1 MLENL
6 QNIDRAV
13 TVAINGLHSE
23 ILDNVMIFLSNKYA
37 LIPVYV
43 MMLLYILGRKTFRIR
58 RREFFNSWLMV
69 FMIVLACLAAFFIVD
84 KTGHDIIKPY
94 FQRLRPGYDFYIW
107 DLVRTPDGKGG
118 AYSFISNHAGN
129 LAGLAMV
136 SSLFVKRKM
145 FTFLMFLLTAAVCYS
160 RIYLARHFLGDVL
173 GGAVYGIIIGLVVYL
188 IFSSLICALSRR
200 NIIREIR
207 R

>member
-1 MLENL
+1 MIDNL
-6 QNIDRAV
+6 INLDRSI

-23 ILDNVMIFLSNKYA
+23 FLDNVMIFLSNKYA

-43 MMLLYILGRKTFRIR
+43 MMLLYILGRKTFKIR

-69 FMIVLACLAAFFIVD
+69 LMIVLACVATVFIID
-84 KTGHDIIKPY
+84 KTGDEIIKPY
-94 FQRLRPGYDFYIW
+94 FQRLRPGYDFYVW

-118 AYSFISNHAGN
+118 AYSFISNHAAN

-136 SSLFVKRKM
+136 SSLFVKRKL

-160 RIYLARHFLGDVL
+160 RVYLARHFLGDVL
-173 GGAVYGIIIGLVVYL
+173 GGAVYGIVVGLFVYL
-188 IFSSLICALSRR
+188 IFSALVCFLANRYL
-200 NIIREIR
+200 IREIR

>member
-1 MLENL
+1 MIDNL
-6 QNIDRAV
+6 INLDRSI

-23 ILDNVMIFLSNKYA
+23 FLDNVMIFLSNKYA

-43 MMLLYILGRKTFRIR
+43 MMLLYILGRKTFKMRG
-58 RREFFNSWLMV
+58 REFFNSWLIV
-69 FMIVLACLAAFFIVD
+69 FMIILACGAAFFIID
-84 KTGHDIIKPY
+84 KTGHEIIKPY

-118 AYSFISNHAGN
+118 AFSFVSNHAAN
-129 LAGLAMV
+129 LAGLATV
-136 SSLFVKRKM
+136 SSLFVKRKL

-160 RIYLARHFLGDVL
+160 RVYLARHFLGDVL
-173 GGAVYGIIIGLVVYL
+173 GGAVYGIVIGLFVYL
-188 IFSSLICALSRR
+188 IFSSLICFLANR
-200 NIIREIR
+200 NLIREIR